1 MKASETVQAAFVRAF
16 FFEALALGF
25 DRQRLT
31 QRSSFDPD
39 AWPNPDARLPHA
51 IYLRLWQAVRDLAND
66 PAFALKLGE
75 LVDPQQMGI
84 LGSMVLSS
92 PTLRD
97 VGHLFVRYARLL
109 NSLYQVTESEAGGVY
124 TYTYVADC
132 PIELEPGFVEL
143 QFAAV
148 LSLCRKLSDVDIIPV
163 ALRFRYPKPPYA
175 AKYQRLFRAPLYF
188 DQPHNEILLELNA
201 LDLRIAETNR
211 YAHDLLN
218 RHAAMLLSELERAD
232 SVGGQVQRYILDT
245 LRTGRSTI
253 ESCAAGL
260 NMSRRT
266 LHRKLREEGVSFQDL
281 QDAIRRRLAFEYLSQ
296 PHVSTAEVALMLGYS
311 EPSAFH
317 RAFKNWTGA
326 TATVYRQTSLAKT
339 PTSLDQNFH

>member
-25 DRQRLT
+25 NRQHLI
-31 QRSSFDPD
+31 QRSGFDPD
-39 AWPNPDARLPHA
+39 GWPDPDARLPRTV
-51 IYLRLWQAVRDLAND
+51 YLRLWQAVRDLAND
-66 PAFALKLGE
+66 PAFALKLGK

-84 LGSMVLSS
+84 LGSMVLNS

-97 VGHLFVRYARLL
+97 VVHLFLRYARLL
-109 NSLYQVTESEAGGVY
+109 NSLYQVVETETGGVL

-132 PIELEPGFVEL
+132 PVELEPSFVEL

-148 LSLCRKLSDVDIIPV
+148 VTLCRNLTGVDLIPV
-163 ALRFRYPKPPYA
+163 ALRFRYPEPAYA
-175 AKYQRLFRAPLYF
+175 AEYQRLFRAPLHF
-188 DQPHNEILLELNA
+188 EQPHNEILLELSA
-201 LDLRIAETNR
+201 LDLRVAEPNR
-211 YAHDLLN
+211 YTHDLLN
-218 RHAAMLLSELERAD
+218 RHAAMLLAELERAD

-245 LRTGRSTI
+245 LSTGNSTI
-253 ESCAAGL
+253 ERCASGL

-266 LHRKLREEGVSFQDL
+266 LHRKLREEDASFQDL

-311 EPSAFH
+311 EPSTFH
-317 RAFKNWTGA
+317 RAFKRWTGA
-326 TATVYRQTSLAKT
+326 TATVYRQASLAKT
-339 PTSLDQNFH
+339 PTLLDQNFH